1 MNGLLTKSNCHGS
14 HFTFGSIVFS
24 LEYSVSS
31 GDDSWYSISVRR
43 ASPPTMK

>member
-14 HFTFGSIVFS
+14 HFILRSIVFS

-31 GDDSWYSISVRR
+31 GDD
-43 ASPPTMK
+43 